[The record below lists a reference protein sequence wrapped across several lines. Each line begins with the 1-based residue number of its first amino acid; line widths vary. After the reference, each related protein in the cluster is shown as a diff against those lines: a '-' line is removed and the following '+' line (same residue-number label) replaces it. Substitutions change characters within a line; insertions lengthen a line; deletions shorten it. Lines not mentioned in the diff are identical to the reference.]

1 MMTQS
6 LYESIGGESAVN
18 AAVDI
23 FYRKALAD
31 TRISR
36 FFAGVEMDQLIIK
49 QRAFLTM
56 VLGGPN
62 KYVGKDV
69 RTGHA
74 HLLKRG
80 LDDTHVNAVVENL
93 TEALN
98 ELHVKDEDIAKIA
111 SIIVAI
117 GHSVRDVKPEQGMR
131 AEAGT

>member
-6 LYESIGGESAVN
+6 LYEAIGGESAVN

-23 FYRKALAD
+23 FYRKALVD

-111 SIIVAI
+111 SIIIAI
-117 GHSVRDVKPEQGMR
+117 GHSVRDVKPE
-131 AEAGT
+131 

>member
-6 LYESIGGESAVN
+6 LYEAIGGESAVN

-23 FYRKALAD
+23 FYRKALVD

-80 LDDTHVNAVVENL
+80 LDDSHVNAVVENL
-93 TEALN
+93 TAALN

-111 SIIVAI
+111 SIIIAI
-117 GHSVRDVKPEQGMR
+117 GHSVRDVKPE
-131 AEAGT
+131 